1 MKQTLFCFFLF
12 MSTFPVMAQLMD
24 TYNLFSSNYNKA
36 YVKKNDIKQIIVHI
50 TIGGR
55 KSYIIEFDF
64 DKNGFLQK
72 ETISDSLNNKVNDYW
87 FKYNSYGDL
96 IERVNN
102 NYELDKT
109 YTETWERTYKDS
121 LMISEKWSLLP
132 YTFTHSYFPNGKLK
146 QSTMNGNGSSLNS
159 TLSIKNY
166 NYTSSG
172 NLESIQSFIEVPS
185 GNFQVV
191 DKIEYKHD
199 SDGKIIGVN
208 KFNGSQSV
216 ITYDDRGYV
225 KLIKS
230 KMPEDVG
237 GIVMMDEYEYI
248 FWK

>member
-1 MKQTLFCFFLF
+1 MKCVIFCISL
-12 MSTFPVMAQLMD
+12 LII
-24 TYNLFSSNYNKA
+24 SSNLAAQVMDSHSLFDTNYDKA
-36 YVKKNDIKQIIVHI
+36 FVKKHKIQQVIIRS

-55 KSYIIEFDF
+55 KSSVFLFEF
-64 DKNGFLQK
+64 DKNGFLLK
-72 ETISDSLNNKVNDYW
+72 ESISDSLNNKVNDYW
-87 FKYNSYGDL
+87 FKYNSYGVL

-102 NYELDKT
+102 DYELDKT

-132 YTFTHSYFPNGKLK
+132 YTITHSYFPNGKLK
-146 QSTMNGNGSSLNS
+146 QSKMNGNGSSLNS

-172 NLESIQSFIEVPS
+172 NLESINSVIEVPP

-191 DKIEYKHD
+191 DKTEYKRD
-199 SDGKIIGVN
+199 PDGRIIGIN
-208 KFNGSQSV
+208 KFKGSQSV
-216 ITYDDRGYV
+216 VTYDDRGYV